1 MEPVTA
7 VCTTLGNVDYC
18 DEDSYVIGL
27 RELVVALL
35 SCHLACLASRPQR
48 EHKGYMRVKYLLAE
62 VKKELQKAETM
73 KPLGAIAA
81 AAIMRFAFPERTS
94 LRVSKLWWTTSSMV
108 GVSTHCQNL
117 GMVVVDSVARRTQTL
132 LLQFEVRS
140 DGDDGDDEGPEP
152 VGFYDICEV
161 YYDAP
166 LHPSGSNMKAN
177 SYDVLT
183 KVREQWGTDDPS
195 VDVAEHYKAVLN
207 AKKSSETRASADD
220 DQRSQGDLLWMDC
233 AAAIRSTICPSENRT
248 AEAEQV
254 CDPNCSHF

>member
-1 MEPVTA
+1 
-7 VCTTLGNVDYC
+7 
-18 DEDSYVIGL
+18 
-27 RELVVALL
+27 
-35 SCHLACLASRPQR
+35 
-48 EHKGYMRVKYLLAE
+48 
-62 VKKELQKAETM
+62 
-73 KPLGAIAA
+73 
-81 AAIMRFAFPERTS
+81 
-94 LRVSKLWWTTSSMV
+94 
-108 GVSTHCQNL
+108 
-117 GMVVVDSVARRTQTL
+117 
-132 LLQFEVRS
+132 
-140 DGDDGDDEGPEP
+140 
-152 VGFYDICEV
+152 
-161 YYDAP
+161 
-166 LHPSGSNMKAN
+166 MKAN